1 MTHSIKIPACTQK
14 AETGKKRP
22 SRQRNIA
29 RHGKQGKYGHAGG
42 QHPQEYGLVPD
53 EKQRSQP
60 DERGNQQ
67 HVVPQGIKP
76 MAMKQGMQG
85 PGGTAAV
92 AKITRG
98 FIEKALRQP
107 AGPEGSSTSRST
119 AHAAASSARYRK
131 NSFIP

>member
-1 MTHSIKIPACTQK
+1 MPRTYFQCFMTHSIKIPACTQK

-85 PGGTAAV
+85 PGGTCLLYTSDAAD
-92 AKITRG
+92 
-98 FIEKALRQP
+98 E
-107 AGPEGSSTSRST
+107 
-119 AHAAASSARYRK
+119 
-131 NSFIP
+131 